1 MNYRTAINS
10 SAADKPVGTNQLAKD
25 IARGRKD
32 PVFFGEHF
40 LGLQFHSRQKIWL
53 WTTTKTQIKA
63 AYNLAKEENIPLP
76 KLELLLEHDF
86 LKNILAPG
94 NRFGK
99 TLVTSIKHVWYNF
112 YKIGCS
118 GPPEYVKDI
127 RYATLNISPHSM
139 QVDAAYRYIVDIFS
153 DKFIYEWEGK
163 KVRNI
168 CKIKSFL
175 VDHKQIKREIVFA
188 NNSMIKGVPT
198 GEDQASSLAGT
209 QFFYISYDEAPQC
222 YSEDTDV
229 LTNNGWKKFSE
240 VKIGEY
246 VPSLNLTTGLVE
258 SSTVEKV
265 INQPYSGEMIQF
277 GGGRGQLTDVMV
289 TPNHKMVVAKSKGAN
304 EYNNFDFEL
313 AGNLVGKHFK
323 MNQSF
328 LYTEGKNKKHF
339 IIPAYSSNQYH
350 RYERKLP
357 IEDFL
362 LFLGLYISE
371 GCVWKTRLTISQTE
385 KGKAFRMLP
394 KLLDALGYSWS
405 FNKKVGFN
413 IFDKQLT
420 EFIKKFIPGL
430 AEEKRIPREIL
441 NLSPKLLKYLFDGLI
456 LGDGSRKKNHGTYG
470 TTSRGLADDVM
481 ELCLKLNFIPSLNIQ
496 KGGTGGLINGRKIKG
511 YLDFYRIQFR
521 TNWQFPRINHHPKD
535 ISYATVKKIFYT
547 GNVVCL
553 ALDKNHTLMVRRNG
567 KIIWSGNSLHL
578 RDELPAKIQSRLLDS
593 GGPMD
598 IIGTP
603 EVDKPSHVY
612 YQRIVKYGLKLKDGF
627 FTMIGGIANN
637 IFIGENEKNSILA
650 SIKQTDKEK
659 YRQVAF
665 GDFVSTGAKLFP
677 NAAIEQLWENYQPI
691 EMGMPGHKY
700 IIGVDWG
707 FSDTGDPSVFYV
719 IDITEL
725 MNFLNKKPP
734 VDGVH
739 YRIAFKESVK
749 GASPYA
755 ALARLKILQMDFND
769 ADIIHD
775 SSSMGGIII
784 SKMLKEMRV
793 RHLHDFSISRAPKDD
808 MLFYLVLCLTEGR
821 KISTDEDGKITE
833 LNKNF
838 GKIRSFVIPELEEQ
852 LGNYRVDDKKLEQDE
867 VMALGMAIWYCEK
880 KIAKHQ
886 TKVFDI
892 NLLAN
897 NSKDVLKISGQ
908 REVATKELTIT
919 ERYL

>member
-1 MNYRTAINS
+1 MINHRKAINN
-10 SAADKPVGTNQLAKD
+10 AINKPAGVNQLAKE

-40 LGLQFHSRQKIWL
+40 LGLQFHPRQKVWL
-53 WTTTKTQIKA
+53 WTTTKTNIQA
-63 AYNLAKEENIPLP
+63 AYNLAKQENIPLP
-76 KLELLLEHDF
+76 KLEDLLEHDF

-99 TLVTSIKHVWYNF
+99 AQPLTEPILTPTGWKKMGDIKLGDFIYSKNGKQTKVTAIYPQGKRPVYKLTFNDGSWTECDEEHLWEVVTPNNRFNKSYIKNSENYKNKNYKKSLVLTTKEIISRWGLNPKPKYRVEIPMTSPVEFPEKMVDIDPYLLGLLLGDGSITTNSVTFCTNDKELLDCFGESKKTKSDKYSYHLRGLASKLRKLGLLGKKSNNKFIPNDYIFNTSDNRIAILQGLMDTDGCINKNGVIEYSSVSKILAEQVKFIVQSLGGMAIIAAKSTTYTYLGEKKNGQTAYRVTIRMTKCPFRLKRKKELFNKFNYCTTKNRILRKIEFIGHKDCQCLTVEDKSHLYLTRDFIVTHNTFVTSVKHIWYNF

-118 GPPEYVKDI
+118 GPPDYVKDI

-139 QVDAAYRYIVDIFS
+139 QVDAAYRYIVDIFQ
-153 DKFIYEWEGK
+153 DKQIYEWEGK

-175 VDHKQIKREIVFA
+175 IDHKQIKREIVFA

-209 QFFYISYDEAPQC
+209 QFFYISYDEAPQ
-222 YSEDTDV
+222 
-229 LTNNGWKKFSE
+229 
-240 VKIGEY
+240 
-246 VPSLNLTTGLVE
+246 
-258 SSTVEKV
+258 
-265 INQPYSGEMIQF
+265 
-277 GGGRGQLTDVMV
+277 
-289 TPNHKMVVAKSKGAN
+289 
-304 EYNNFDFEL
+304 
-313 AGNLVGKHFK
+313 
-323 MNQSF
+323 
-328 LYTEGKNKKHF
+328 
-339 IIPAYSSNQYH
+339 
-350 RYERKLP
+350 
-357 IEDFL
+357 
-362 LFLGLYISE
+362 
-371 GCVWKTRLTISQTE
+371 
-385 KGKAFRMLP
+385 
-394 KLLDALGYSWS
+394 
-405 FNKKVGFN
+405 
-413 IFDKQLT
+413 
-420 EFIKKFIPGL
+420 
-430 AEEKRIPREIL
+430 
-441 NLSPKLLKYLFDGLI
+441 
-456 LGDGSRKKNHGTYG
+456 
-470 TTSRGLADDVM
+470 
-481 ELCLKLNFIPSLNIQ
+481 
-496 KGGTGGLINGRKIKG
+496 
-511 YLDFYRIQFR
+511 
-521 TNWQFPRINHHPKD
+521 
-535 ISYATVKKIFYT
+535 
-547 GNVVCL
+547 
-553 ALDKNHTLMVRRNG
+553 
-567 KIIWSGNSLHL
+567 SLHL

-603 EVDKPSHVY
+603 EVDKPSHAY

-665 GDFVSTGAKLFP
+665 GDFVSSGAKLFP
-677 NAAIEQLWENYQPI
+677 NAAIEQLWENYPMI
-691 EMGMPGHKY
+691 TMGEPNRKY

-707 FSDTGDPSVFYV
+707 FADTGDPSVFYV

-725 MNFLNKKPP
+725 MNFLNKRPP

-784 SKMLKEMRV
+784 SKMLKEMKV

-821 KISTDEDGKITE
+821 KISTDEDGKVTE

-852 LGNYRVDDKKLEQDE
+852 LGNYRVEDKKLEQDE

-880 KIAKHQ
+880 KLAKHQ

-897 NSKDVLKISGQ
+897 NSKDVLKIAGQ
-908 REVATKELTIT
+908 KEIATKELTIT
-919 ERYL
+919 ERHF

>member
-1 MNYRTAINS
+1 MINHRTAINS

-40 LGLQFHSRQKIWL
+40 LGLQFHARQKIWL
-53 WTTTKTQIKA
+53 WTTTKTNIQA
-63 AYNLAKEENIPLP
+63 ACDLAKQENIPLP
-76 KLELLLEHDF
+76 KLELLLEHAF

-99 TLVTSIKHVWYNF
+99 TFVTSVKHVWYNF

-153 DKFIYEWEGK
+153 DKQIYEWEGK

-175 VDHKQIKREIVFA
+175 IDHKQIKREIVFA

-209 QFFYISYDEAPQC
+209 QFFYISYDEAPQ
-222 YSEDTDV
+222 
-229 LTNNGWKKFSE
+229 
-240 VKIGEY
+240 
-246 VPSLNLTTGLVE
+246 
-258 SSTVEKV
+258 
-265 INQPYSGEMIQF
+265 
-277 GGGRGQLTDVMV
+277 
-289 TPNHKMVVAKSKGAN
+289 
-304 EYNNFDFEL
+304 
-313 AGNLVGKHFK
+313 
-323 MNQSF
+323 
-328 LYTEGKNKKHF
+328 
-339 IIPAYSSNQYH
+339 
-350 RYERKLP
+350 
-357 IEDFL
+357 
-362 LFLGLYISE
+362 
-371 GCVWKTRLTISQTE
+371 
-385 KGKAFRMLP
+385 
-394 KLLDALGYSWS
+394 
-405 FNKKVGFN
+405 
-413 IFDKQLT
+413 
-420 EFIKKFIPGL
+420 
-430 AEEKRIPREIL
+430 
-441 NLSPKLLKYLFDGLI
+441 
-456 LGDGSRKKNHGTYG
+456 
-470 TTSRGLADDVM
+470 
-481 ELCLKLNFIPSLNIQ
+481 
-496 KGGTGGLINGRKIKG
+496 
-511 YLDFYRIQFR
+511 
-521 TNWQFPRINHHPKD
+521 
-535 ISYATVKKIFYT
+535 
-547 GNVVCL
+547 
-553 ALDKNHTLMVRRNG
+553 
-567 KIIWSGNSLHL
+567 SLHL

-603 EVDKPSHVY
+603 EVDKPSHAY

-627 FTMIGGIANN
+627 FTMIGGISNN

-665 GDFVSTGAKLFP
+665 GDFVSAGAKLFP
-677 NAAIEQLWENYQPI
+677 NAAIEQLWETYSPI
-691 EMGMPGHKY
+691 TMGEQNRKY

-707 FSDTGDPSVFYV
+707 FADTGDPSVFYV

-725 MNFLNKKPP
+725 MNFLNKRPP

-852 LGNYRVDDKKLEQDE
+852 LGNYRIEDKKLEQDE

-897 NSKDVLKISGQ
+897 NSKDVLKIAGQ
-908 REVATKELTIT
+908 REIATKELTIT
-919 ERYL
+919 ERHF

>member
-209 QFFYISYDEAPQC
+209 QFYYISYDEAPQ
-222 YSEDTDV
+222 
-229 LTNNGWKKFSE
+229 
-240 VKIGEY
+240 
-246 VPSLNLTTGLVE
+246 
-258 SSTVEKV
+258 
-265 INQPYSGEMIQF
+265 
-277 GGGRGQLTDVMV
+277 
-289 TPNHKMVVAKSKGAN
+289 
-304 EYNNFDFEL
+304 
-313 AGNLVGKHFK
+313 
-323 MNQSF
+323 
-328 LYTEGKNKKHF
+328 
-339 IIPAYSSNQYH
+339 
-350 RYERKLP
+350 
-357 IEDFL
+357 
-362 LFLGLYISE
+362 
-371 GCVWKTRLTISQTE
+371 
-385 KGKAFRMLP
+385 
-394 KLLDALGYSWS
+394 
-405 FNKKVGFN
+405 
-413 IFDKQLT
+413 
-420 EFIKKFIPGL
+420 
-430 AEEKRIPREIL
+430 
-441 NLSPKLLKYLFDGLI
+441 
-456 LGDGSRKKNHGTYG
+456 
-470 TTSRGLADDVM
+470 
-481 ELCLKLNFIPSLNIQ
+481 
-496 KGGTGGLINGRKIKG
+496 
-511 YLDFYRIQFR
+511 
-521 TNWQFPRINHHPKD
+521 
-535 ISYATVKKIFYT
+535 
-547 GNVVCL
+547 
-553 ALDKNHTLMVRRNG
+553 
-567 KIIWSGNSLHL
+567 SLHL
-578 RDELPAKIQSRLLDS
+578 REELPAKIQSRLLDS

-637 IFIGENEKNSILA
+637 IFIGENEKNSILS

-919 ERYL
+919 ERHF